1 MPPRGG
7 SRAAAS
13 PLLMS
18 LVLLGVDFRQA
29 ALDVR
34 ATLSYDP
41 DAIRVLLA
49 RARTIPGLEEIA
61 ILSTCNRTEF
71 YLVVA
76 PGSDAGTRW
85 LQLLRHDRAQ
95 ARITDAACLLV
106 RDEGEAVVTH
116 LCDVAAGLDSALL
129 GDAHVSGQV
138 RAAYALGVE
147 AGTVGTQLHRLFQT
161 ALRVAKQVRR
171 ETALGRGTVSIG
183 SCVAQVL
190 AHEAPRAR
198 RVAVLGTG
206 AVATDVARHLAK
218 RGGLALTIVSRDVGR
233 AAALAAHVGGE
244 AASLATLQEWLGDV
258 DVVIGATSAG
268 APILTADMLPT
279 ARPDDAALLVCDLGV
294 PRNVAADVP
303 ARLFTID
310 DIQARRDAALAAREA
325 AVPAARALVAA
336 AVGEWGAWQRQRAA
350 VPAIVAL
357 YAREAM
363 RRQAMVS
370 RLSRQTGEPAAPL
383 DLRLRRTGRQI
394 LHRHVLTLRAR
405 AAGSSA
411 APGVAAACLA
421 SAQG

>member
-1 MPPRGG
+1 MP
-7 SRAAAS
+7 
-13 PLLMS
+13 

-34 ATLSYDP
+34 ATLSYDA
-41 DAIRVLLA
+41 DAIRLLLA
-49 RARTIPGLEEIA
+49 RARTIAGLEEIA

-95 ARITDAACLLV
+95 ARIADAACLLV
-106 RDEGEAVVTH
+106 RHDDEAAVAH
-116 LCDVAAGLDSALL
+116 LCGVAAGLDSAIL
-129 GDAHVSGQV
+129 GDAHVTGQV
-138 RAAYALGVE
+138 RQAYALGVE
-147 AGTVGTQLHRLFQT
+147 AGTLGTQLHRLFQT

-190 AHEAPRAR
+190 AHEAPGAR
-198 RVAVLGTG
+198 RVAVIGTG

-218 RGGLALTIVSRDVGR
+218 RGGLALTIVSRDVQR
-233 AAALAAHVGGE
+233 AATLAAHVGAD
-244 AASLATLQEWLGDV
+244 AATLDTLQEWLRDV
-258 DVVIGATSAG
+258 DVVIGATSVVT
-268 APILTADMLPT
+268 PILTADMLPL
-279 ARPDDAALLVCDLGV
+279 ALPDAVPLLVCDLGV
-294 PRNVAADVP
+294 PRNVAEDVP

-310 DIQARRDAALAAREA
+310 DIRARRDAALEGREA

-336 AVGEWGAWQRQRAA
+336 AVDDWQAWQRHRVA
-350 VPAIVAL
+350 VPAIVEL
-357 YAREAM
+357 YAREAV

-370 RLSRQTGEPAAPL
+370 RLARQTGQPPAVL
-383 DLRLRRTGRQI
+383 DLRLRRTGRQL
-394 LHRHVLTLRAR
+394 LHRHVVTLRAR
-405 AAGSSA
+405 ATGSSA
-411 APGVAAACLA
+411 APGVPASCLA